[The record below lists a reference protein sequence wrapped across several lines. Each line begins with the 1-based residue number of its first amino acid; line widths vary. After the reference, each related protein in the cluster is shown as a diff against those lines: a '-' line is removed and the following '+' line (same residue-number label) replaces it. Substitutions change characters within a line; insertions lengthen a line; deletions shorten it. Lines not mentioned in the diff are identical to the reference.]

1 MSPFCHGGV
10 TFSHHQDFLLRRSGA
25 QTLDNSVTDAVVL
38 LAHPRGSFSGGASC
52 KRPARLTQTWRS
64 YMTCSAASCVG

>member
-10 TFSHHQDFLLRRSGA
+10 TFSHHQDFPLRRSGA

-38 LAHPRGSFSGGASC
+38 LAHPRAASAV
-52 KRPARLTQTWRS
+52 ARL
-64 YMTCSAASCVG
+64 ASGLLG